1 LHGSGIVI
9 VVSTAPDRIAIVEV
23 FMKRVLS
30 RIVVASGLLL
40 GSSVVSLVH
49 AADAAGAKPDAA
61 KGEQL
66 YVNGDAAR
74 GILACASCHGDAGNS
89 TIPANPNLSGQA
101 HEYIVKQLIDFAPK
115 DDKTPPARRGPGGAN
130 SVMTAF
136 ATPLTAEDRQNIAL
150 FLATQTPN
158 PEAAASA
165 TNEAT
170 MERGQ
175 HIWRGGLPD
184 RKVPA
189 CAGCHSPNGAGIPGA
204 YPRLSGQFPS
214 YIAEQLKLFRSGDRA
229 NNTIM
234 HDIADRMSDADIA
247 AVADYAAGLR

>member
-1 LHGSGIVI
+1 
-9 VVSTAPDRIAIVEV
+9 
-23 FMKRVLS
+23 MKRVLC

-40 GSSVVSLVH
+40 GSSVVSLAY
-49 AADAAGAKPDAA
+49 AADVAVAKPDAA

-66 YVNGDAAR
+66 YANGDAAR
-74 GILACASCHGDAGNS
+74 GILACASCHGAAGNS
-89 TIPANPNLSGQA
+89 TIPANPNLASLP
-101 HEYIVKQLIDFAPK
+101 HEYVAKQLVDFTAK
-115 DDKTPPARRGPGGAN
+115 DDKTPPARRGANGAN

-136 ATPLTAEDRQNIAL
+136 ATALTAQDKQNIAYY
-150 FLATQTPN
+150 LAQQPLDPKT
-158 PEAAASA
+158 AATA
-165 TNEAT
+165 TKEDT

-189 CAGCHSPNGAGIPGA
+189 CAGCHSPNGAGIPGN
-204 YPRLSGQFPS
+204 YPRLSGQHPS

-234 HDIADRMSDADIA
+234 AAIADRMSDADIA

>member
-1 LHGSGIVI
+1 
-9 VVSTAPDRIAIVEV
+9 
-23 FMKRVLS
+23 MKRMLS

-40 GSSVVSLVH
+40 GSSVVSLAY
-49 AADAAGAKPDAA
+49 AADVAVAKPDAA

-66 YVNGDAAR
+66 YANGDPAR
-74 GILACASCHGDAGNS
+74 GILACASCHGAAGNS
-89 TIPANPNLSGQA
+89 TIPANPNLASQP
-101 HEYIVKQLIDFAPK
+101 HEYLVKQLVDFTAK

-136 ATPLTAEDRQNIAL
+136 ATALTAEDKQNIAYYL
-150 FLATQTPN
+150 TQQAID
-158 PEAAASA
+158 PEAAATAS
-165 TNEAT
+165 NEAT

-184 RKVPA
+184 RRVPA
-189 CAGCHSPNGAGIPGA
+189 CAGCHSPNGAGVPGA
-204 YPRLSGQFPS
+204 FPRLSGQHPA

-229 NNTIM
+229 NNAIM
-234 HDIADRMSDADIA
+234 HEIADRMSDADIA

>member
-1 LHGSGIVI
+1 
-9 VVSTAPDRIAIVEV
+9 
-23 FMKRVLS
+23 MKRMLS

-40 GSSVVSLVH
+40 GSSVVSLAY
-49 AADAAGAKPDAA
+49 AADVAVPKPDAA

-66 YVNGDAAR
+66 YANGDAAR
-74 GILACASCHGDAGNS
+74 GILACASCHGAAGNS
-89 TIPANPNLSGQA
+89 TIPANPNLSSQP
-101 HEYIVKQLIDFAPK
+101 HEYLVKQLLDFAAK

-136 ATPLTAEDRQNIAL
+136 ATPLTAEDRQNIAYYL
-150 FLATQTPN
+150 TQQAVDPKT
-158 PEAAASA
+158 AANAS
-165 TNEAT
+165 NEAT

-189 CAGCHSPNGAGIPGA
+189 CAGCHSPNGAGVPGA
-204 YPRLSGQFPS
+204 FPRLSGQHPT

-229 NNTIM
+229 NSTIM
-234 HDIADRMSDADIA
+234 HEIADRMSDADIA